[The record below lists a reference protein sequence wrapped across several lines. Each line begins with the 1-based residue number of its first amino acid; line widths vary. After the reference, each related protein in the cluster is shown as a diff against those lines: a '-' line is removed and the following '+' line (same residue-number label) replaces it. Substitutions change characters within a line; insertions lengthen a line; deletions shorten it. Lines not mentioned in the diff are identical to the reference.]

1 MCSAAARL
9 ASNYCLW
16 FNIYLVRYAMRK
28 KFWLVNLLAAVFLF
42 GPVVQA
48 TAAPAKSAKLTV
60 LYDAFGKDKAL
71 DKDWGYAALIEVDGK
86 RILFDTGNNGD
97 ILKKNAAAK
106 NIDLSKLD
114 LVVMSHRH
122 GDHMGGLAYVLSINP
137 KVKIYAPKEG
147 FGVYGGDLPSTFYP
161 KDASLPAEQ
170 RYYDGNPPEVLRF
183 GSAWPG
189 ADIKLIDKDTEIA
202 PNIHL
207 IAQVSDKK
215 GTLELRELS
224 LVINTVNGAVIIVGC
239 SHSGV
244 ENIVTA
250 AAQINHKI
258 QFVGGGFH
266 LIQGQ
271 TEEVNKVITALRDT
285 YKVAYIAPGHC
296 TGEPT
301 FTALK
306 KAFGDRYLYAGLGT
320 VFELQGSVKIIA
332 AAGESIATELDRD
345 DFHNLR
351 NHLALS
357 DDAEHILL
365 AEGIDSHDH
374 GHPHQH

>member
-1 MCSAAARL
+1 MKTKFCLAKIQAAVLAAAVL
-9 ASNYCLW
+9 
-16 FNIYLVRYAMRK
+16 LVPA
-28 KFWLVNLLAAVFLF
+28 L
-42 GPVVQA
+42 QA
-48 TAAPAKSAKLTV
+48 TAAPANSAKVTV
-60 LYDAFGKDKAL
+60 LYDAFGKDQKL
-71 DKDWGYAALIEVDGK
+71 QKDWGYAALIEVDGK

-106 NIDLSKLD
+106 KVDLRKLD

-137 KVKIYAPKEG
+137 KVKIFAPKEG
-147 FGVYGGDLPSTFYP
+147 FGVYGGDLPSSFYP
-161 KDASLPAEQ
+161 KDATLPVEQ
-170 RYYDGNPPEVLRF
+170 RYYDGKPPDVLHF

-250 AAQINHKI
+250 AAQINPKI

-271 TEEVNKVITALRDT
+271 TEEVAKVITALRDT

-296 TGEPT
+296 TGELT

-306 KAFGDRYLYAGLGT
+306 QAFGDHFLYAGLGS
-320 VFELQGSVKIIA
+320 VFELKDTVKVLTA
-332 AAGESIATELDRD
+332 KGEAVRPKMTAE

-357 DDAEHILL
+357 DDAEHIQL
-365 AEGIDSHDH
+365 AEGVDPHAH
-374 GHPHQH
+374 AHQH